1 MVDVAQLVRVSV
13 CGTEGRRFEPG
24 LPPKKQS
31 LVNFD
36 KAFLFLI
43 LSLRKKLAKIK
54 AFVKYKGLYSYSKKN
69 VYSVGLSTISL
80 FALLAISHAV

>member
-43 LSLRKKLAKIK
+43 LSLRKKLAKK
-54 AFVKYKGLYSYSKKN
+54 RPL
-69 VYSVGLSTISL
+69 
-80 FALLAISHAV
+80 